1 MEWSSAFRCWG
12 GWVGGSEMRELV
24 RDDLGDEQL
33 GEAEHL
39 HPDVLDDGRLG
50 SRELLGEGPELSDL
64 VDFIGA

>member
-1 MEWSSAFRCWG
+1 
-12 GWVGGSEMRELV
+12 MRELV